1 MKIQSHCLNTQRLL
15 YSVVAATE
23 GNIVRQ
29 QYETTTR
36 QQMNTTVDDLQDIAR
51 MCIFYLMFMLQY
63 NTLCTVNPS
72 NWKTANKRAWSK
84 SFTQKE
90 VAEALAVSDP
100 NCSME
105 YYTCAQGHDL
115 NDVLLGQ
122 DLTGEVR
129 ELFIPISTYIII
141 IHLLHLIICNH

>member
-1 MKIQSHCLNTQRLL
+1 M
-15 YSVVAATE
+15 
-23 GNIVRQ
+23 GNIVHQ

-84 SFTQKE
+84 SFTWKE
-90 VAEALAVSDP
+90 VAEALAVSDS

-105 YYTCAQGHDL
+105 YYTCSQGHDL
-115 NDVLLGQ
+115 NDILLGQ
-122 DLTGEVR
+122 L
-129 ELFIPISTYIII
+129 LFIHTCKYLYYFVVFDVMAQALPVGSKFSQNKLSQMAIDP
-141 IHLLHLIICNH
+141 